1 MQNLCKESSQKG
13 YRVFLLGAKIGVAEK
28 AAKILSDKYKGLNIV
43 GIRDGYFE
51 DENSVIEEIKKANP
65 DILFVA
71 MGSPKQ
77 EYWIKNNMYK
87 LSVPLCMGIGG
98 SLDVI
103 CGNIKRAPNWMCS
116 LGLEW
121 LYRLIKE
128 PWRFKR
134 MSVLPIF
141 LIKALKER

>member
-1 MQNLCKESSQKG
+1 MQRIFSKG

-87 LSVPLCMGIGG
+87 LSVPF
-98 SLDVI
+98 V
-103 CGNIKRAPNWMCS
+103 W
-116 LGLEW
+116 E
-121 LYRLIKE
+121 
-128 PWRFKR
+128 
-134 MSVLPIF
+134 
-141 LIKALKER
+141 

>member
-1 MQNLCKESSQKG
+1 
-13 YRVFLLGAKIGVAEK
+13 
-28 AAKILSDKYKGLNIV
+28 
-43 GIRDGYFE
+43 
-51 DENSVIEEIKKANP
+51 
-65 DILFVA
+65 
-71 MGSPKQ
+71 
-77 EYWIKNNMYK
+77 
-87 LSVPLCMGIGG
+87 MGIGG